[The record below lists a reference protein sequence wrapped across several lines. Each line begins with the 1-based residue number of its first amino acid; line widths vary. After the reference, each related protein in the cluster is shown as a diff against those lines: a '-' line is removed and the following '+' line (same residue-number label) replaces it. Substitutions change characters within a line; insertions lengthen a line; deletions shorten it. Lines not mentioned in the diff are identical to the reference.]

1 MGGILTTGCEPPI
14 PWIGG
19 KTILLPVIKRI
30 IPERKNKFLDVFGG
44 GGSVSLSGKYAPL
57 QIYNDYNP
65 HLANFMRILKSRS
78 EELIDKLT
86 GAYNSDGTLNEN
98 FERTFFINSRDS
110 FNACSNVFHKGD
122 TWEKLFDANL
132 KIQLKA
138 ASLAE
143 KEHAWSIVLDAWRLY
158 KERENDPELIDA
170 VLFFYLMKCSYSA
183 TGTSWAC
190 KAVNRESMVRLI
202 NEASRMMQGITVENK
217 DCIELIKL
225 HDDPSTF
232 VYCDPP
238 YYMAEALYNG
248 VPLFG
253 DAKHIELHDTL
264 LECKS
269 DVLLSYNECPFI
281 DELYSE
287 SKWYKMRLSRPHS
300 MVLHKGSGA
309 VYNEFLIAN
318 YDIYKLYNRQP
329 VYVQRTERIYRRICK
344 LVQAGHSYLPHSFPA
359 DNNIIPRTADLSRP
373 PDTGGRYMLIG

>member
-1 MGGILTTGCEPPI
+1 MRGILTTGCEPPI

-86 GAYNSDGTLNEN
+86 GAYKSDGTLNEN

-300 MVLHKGSGA
+300 MVLHRGSGA

-318 YDIYKLYNRQP
+318 YDIYKLYNGDGQL
-329 VYVQRTERIYRRICK
+329 TFLELFDDLNEEGRII
-344 LVQAGHSYLPHSFPA
+344 L
-359 DNNIIPRTADLSRP
+359 
-373 PDTGGRYMLIG
+373 

>member
-143 KEHAWSIVLDAWRLY
+143 K
-158 KERENDPELIDA
+158 
-170 VLFFYLMKCSYSA
+170 
-183 TGTSWAC
+183 
-190 KAVNRESMVRLI
+190 
-202 NEASRMMQGITVENK
+202 
-217 DCIELIKL
+217 
-225 HDDPSTF
+225 
-232 VYCDPP
+232 
-238 YYMAEALYNG
+238 
-248 VPLFG
+248 
-253 DAKHIELHDTL
+253 
-264 LECKS
+264 
-269 DVLLSYNECPFI
+269 
-281 DELYSE
+281 
-287 SKWYKMRLSRPHS
+287 
-300 MVLHKGSGA
+300 
-309 VYNEFLIAN
+309 
-318 YDIYKLYNRQP
+318 
-329 VYVQRTERIYRRICK
+329 
-344 LVQAGHSYLPHSFPA
+344 
-359 DNNIIPRTADLSRP
+359 
-373 PDTGGRYMLIG
+373 

>member
-1 MGGILTTGCEPPI
+1 MGGNITTGCEPPI

-19 KTILLPVIKRI
+19 KTVLLPVIKRI

-65 HLANFMRILKSRS
+65 HLANFMRIIKSRS
-78 EELIDKLT
+78 DELIDKLT
-86 GAYNSDGTLNEN
+86 GAYNSDGTFNED
-98 FERTFFINSRDS
+98 FERAFFINSRDS

-122 TWEKLFDANL
+122 SWEKLFDANL
-132 KIQLKA
+132 KIQIKA

-232 VYCDPP
+232 V
-238 YYMAEALYNG
+238 
-248 VPLFG
+248 
-253 DAKHIELHDTL
+253 
-264 LECKS
+264 
-269 DVLLSYNECPFI
+269 
-281 DELYSE
+281 
-287 SKWYKMRLSRPHS
+287 
-300 MVLHKGSGA
+300 
-309 VYNEFLIAN
+309 
-318 YDIYKLYNRQP
+318 
-329 VYVQRTERIYRRICK
+329 
-344 LVQAGHSYLPHSFPA
+344 
-359 DNNIIPRTADLSRP
+359 
-373 PDTGGRYMLIG
+373 